1 MFYKLSTTNIFVCAG
16 NPVPEITWL
25 KDGQT
30 LASDARLQ
38 VMSNGRFLQIS
49 GSQVA
54 DTGRYSCL
62 ASNSAG
68 DRSRHFNLN
77 VLGMFAWQHWN
88 VLLWSSLCGYFNPIR
103 FLCPVS
109 PTIAGSDPEGSAEE
123 VTVTLNSPTSL
134 ICEAQSYPPAIITWL
149 KDGTPFESSRNVRV
163 LPGQN
168 TRLMSST
175 ASINCCSA
183 I

>member
-1 MFYKLSTTNIFVCAG
+1 MLTNFLGGLG

-25 KDGQT
+25 KDGQP
-30 LASDARLQ
+30 LISDSRLQ

-77 VLGMFAWQHWN
+77 VLGMFGQE
-88 VLLWSSLCGYFNPIR
+88 VLQSFCGRVCGLIYVSVPSFSHHYWFWSRR
-103 FLCPVS
+103 FS
-109 PTIAGSDPEGSAEE
+109 
-123 VTVTLNSPTSL
+123 
-134 ICEAQSYPPAIITWL
+134 
-149 KDGTPFESSRNVRV
+149 
-163 LPGQN
+163 
-168 TRLMSST
+168 
-175 ASINCCSA
+175 
-183 I
+183 